1 MRVMK
6 LCVHR
11 LMPAYNQRGG
21 SASIIINLKN
31 FVTGIVTVMR
41 TAVASCVTCNLLG
54 WADGKTHCRLLCNMT
69 GTSWM

>member
-11 LMPAYNQRGG
+11 LISACNQRGG

-31 FVTGIVTVMR
+31 LVTGTVTIMK
-41 TAVASCVTCNLLG
+41 TAVACVTCNLLG

-69 GTSWM
+69 GTSWT

>member
-6 LCVHR
+6 LCVHK
-11 LMPAYNQRGG
+11 LMSPCNQRGE

-31 FVTGIVTVMR
+31 FVTGTVTIR
-41 TAVASCVTCNLLG
+41 KTAVASCVTCNLLV

-69 GTSWM
+69 GTSQT